1 MATNIDLGR
10 KLLDVFAKSDWKTYR
25 TMIEDNIVYEEEAT
39 RRRIQGADQ
48 YIEVL
53 KAWKAA
59 FPDSHA
65 IEKQHV
71 ASGDAVVSEVEWEG
85 THKGTLTGPFG
96 SIGATNRTA
105 KVPAV
110 LVLRFENGKV
120 RELRHYFDLMTLL
133 AQIGAVPEAIQ
144 QPGAR

>member
-1 MATNIDLGR
+1 MATNIELGR
-10 KLLDVFAKSDWKTYR
+10 KLLDLFAKGDWKTYR
-25 TMIEDNIVYEEEAT
+25 TMIDDDVVYEEEAT
-39 RRRIQGADQ
+39 HRRIEGADQ

-59 FPDSHA
+59 FPDLHA
-65 IEKQHV
+65 NERQHV

-85 THKGTLTGPFG
+85 THKGSLTGPFG
-96 SIGATNRTA
+96 TIAATNQTG
-105 KVPAV
+105 KTPAV
-110 LVLRFENGKV
+110 IVLRFENGKM

-133 AQIGAVPEAIQ
+133 AQIGALPQGMQ

>member
-1 MATNIDLGR
+1 MTTNVELARKILDL
-10 KLLDVFAKSDWKTYR
+10 FAKADWKTYR

-48 YIEVL
+48 LIEVL

-59 FPDSHA
+59 FPNLRA
-65 IEKQHV
+65 TEKQHI

-85 THKGTLTGPFG
+85 THQGTLTGPFG
-96 SIGATNRTA
+96 TIAATNRSGKT
-105 KVPAV
+105 PAV
-110 LVLRFENGKV
+110 LVVRFENGKM
-120 RELRHYFDLMTLL
+120 RELRHYFDMMTLL
-133 AQIGAVPEAIQ
+133 AQIGGLPQGMQ